1 MARISKGILGGF
13 SGTVGPVVGSSWKGI
28 AVMKSRPV
36 YKRVVIATPDQ
47 LNQRGLFGTLS
58 QLVIRL
64 SSVINVGF
72 RAQANQM
79 TTLNAAFI
87 ANYGHAV
94 SGSYPSYTID
104 YDRLT
109 LAKGGLIGVDN
120 ATASDN
126 GSGGC
131 DFSWI
136 DNTGQSGAL
145 PSDKVICV
153 VVNKNKGTVVQ
164 AENQR
169 ADGSCV
175 ITYPVSWSGDTAYA
189 YYFVKGDGSDKC
201 SNSEMLAQIV
211 CS

>member
-64 SSVINVGF
+64 SSVVNIGF

-79 TTLNAAFI
+79 TMLNAAFI
-87 ANYGHAV
+87 ANYGRAV
-94 SGSYPSYTID
+94 SGTYPSYTID

-120 ATASDN
+120 PTATDN
-126 GSGGC
+126 GAGGC
-131 DFSWI
+131 DVSWQ

-145 PSDKVICV
+145 ADDEVIV
-153 VVNKNKGTVVQ
+153 AIVNKVKETVIQGV
-164 AENQR
+164 AAR
-169 ADGSCV
+169 RDGSLV
-175 ITYPVSWSGDTAYA
+175 VTYPLSWSGDSAYV
-189 YYFVKGDGSDKC
+189 YYFTKVKDGDKC
-201 SNSEMLAQIV
+201 SNSEYLAQIV